1 MADHPLDTALLER
14 VTEALVFVADEPVS
28 AATVADVFA
37 ESTGDDRIDTEHVEA
52 AVQAL
57 NHGYQNTQRTF
68 RIENWAGGFRLA
80 TIPEVAPFVRA
91 LLAAEQERRL
101 SRSLMETL
109 AVVAYKQPLTK
120 PEIDHIRGVNADYA
134 LRRLLETRLLAV
146 VGRDE
151 SVGRPLLYG
160 TTDHFLEQ
168 FGLSRLEDLPRPREI
183 DELLEDPAFTRERAE
198 LLTSLG
204 DYPRQ
209 PDPAGGDSPP
219 TEPDEQA

>member
-1 MADHPLDTALLER
+1 MAEHPLDTALLER
-14 VTEALVFVADEPVS
+14 VTETLVFVADEPVS
-28 AATVADVFA
+28 PATVADVFA
-37 ESTGDDRIDTEHVEA
+37 ESTGDDRVDTDHVEA
-52 AVQAL
+52 AVEAL
-57 NHGYQNTQRTF
+57 NLGYQAGGRTF
-68 RIENWAGGFRLA
+68 RIERWAGGFRLA
-80 TIPEVAPFVRA
+80 TIPEMAPFVRA

-109 AVVAYKQPLTK
+109 AVVAYKQPVTK

-168 FGLSRLEDLPRPREI
+168 FGLNRLEDLPRPREI
-183 DELLEDPAFTRERAE
+183 EELLEDPAFTRERAE
-198 LLTSLG
+198 LLSSLG
-204 DYPRQ
+204 DDARQ
-209 PDPAGGDSPP
+209 PGDAGGDSPP
-219 TEPDEQA
+219 QHPDE